1 MFKANYDVLKK
12 KSSYESS
19 AISIANLSAAQKKMH
34 KKYDNT
40 NYLKQLQGLHEFHET
55 KGKSVN
61 FRRNLLNRQKIA
73 NYQNELHRITGIMSQ
88 TVMRGITHDHLA
100 QRKEQLDEMVKNI
113 NNRVD

>member
-1 MFKANYDVLKK
+1 MFKANYEGLKK
-12 KSSYESS
+12 KSGYESS
-19 AISIANLSAAQKKMH
+19 AIAIANLSAAQKKMH

-61 FRRNLLNRQKIA
+61 FRRNLLNKQKIA
-73 NYQNELHRITGIMSQ
+73 NYKNELDRIKGIMSQ
-88 TVMRGITHDHLA
+88 TVMRGITREHLDK
-100 QRKEQLDEMVKNI
+100 RKEQLDEMVKNI